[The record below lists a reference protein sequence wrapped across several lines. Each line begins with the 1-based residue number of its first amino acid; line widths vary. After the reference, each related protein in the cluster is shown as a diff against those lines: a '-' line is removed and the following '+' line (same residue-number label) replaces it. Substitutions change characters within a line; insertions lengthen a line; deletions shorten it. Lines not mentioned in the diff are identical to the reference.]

1 MLKRLL
7 PLCFMFITALQFAQ
21 ETSGKVVSKE
31 GPIQGVTITVKK
43 TFNEAVTNAA
53 GEFSIKANSNE
64 VLVASYFGMET
75 KEVFATPMT
84 PMIIT
89 LEADGELLDEVV
101 VKAKKKT
108 KEKTEET
115 AYGKQN
121 RDALG
126 YSTSQ
131 TLTAD
136 QINQSFTN
144 VFDIIRNM
152 PGTEVFGLQGQEQSV
167 IFTKNRSINTV
178 LPIVVID
185 GAVFDQSVLNAI
197 SPTQIVKIAFLKS
210 LNSTLRYGQL
220 GAGGAI
226 LITTRLGEGNILTV
240 AQKEASLLVKGN
252 EYAETIMAI
261 ENVPAFEP
269 YLISLQKATTFE
281 EAKNIY
287 DAQFATGEY
296 NDVSY
301 YTSVSDYFLK
311 WEAKFSF
318 QVLSNIAKEAT
329 NNPKALRTYAYK
341 LEERKEYLKALS
353 VYKRVV
359 ALRPGESQ
367 SYLDLAMA
375 SEATG
380 DYNTAF
386 ALYYQIIFNK
396 IPKVDCTGIQDVTI
410 NELRHLLAFH
420 KNNVPYQTLPNDFLA
435 AKLKQDIRVVLQW
448 NNPSKDFETQFVS
461 PENKF
466 FIWNHTK
473 FDNTALLKQE
483 VEQGFAIKEYV
494 VDETS
499 KGSWRVNIRALEE
512 EPQKNPTYLKYTLYK
527 NFGLPTETKQVKVIN
542 LSQFTEK
549 VTLDNFIYQ

>member
-7 PLCFMFITALQFAQ
+7 PVCFMFISALQFAQ
-21 ETSGKVVSKE
+21 ETSGKVVSKD
-31 GPIQGVTITVKK
+31 GPIQGAIVTIKN
-43 TFNEAVTNAA
+43 TFNEAVTNTA
-53 GEFSIKANSNE
+53 GEFSIKANSEE

-75 KEVFATPMT
+75 KEVFATPMA
-84 PMIIT
+84 PMTIT
-89 LEADGELLDEVV
+89 LEADGELLDEVL
-101 VKAKKKT
+101 VKAKRKT

-152 PGTEVFGLQGQEQSV
+152 PGTEVFGLQGQGQSI

-197 SPTQIVKIAFLKS
+197 SPTQIVKIALLKS
-210 LNSTLRYGQL
+210 LNSTLRFGQL

-252 EYAETIMAI
+252 EYTENIMAI

-296 NDVSY
+296 NTVPY

-311 WEAKFSF
+311 WDDKFSF

-341 LEERKEYLKALS
+341 LEERKEFLKALS
-353 VYKRVV
+353 VYKRIV

-375 SEATG
+375 SEAAG
-380 DYNTAF
+380 DYGTAF

-396 IPKVDCTGIQDVTI
+396 IPKVDCTGILDVTI

-420 KNNVPYQTLPNDFLA
+420 KGKVPYQTLPNDFLA
-435 AKLKQDIRVVLQW
+435 AKLKQDVRVVLQW

-466 FIWNHTK
+466 FIWNHTR
-473 FDNTALLKQE
+473 FDNRELLRQE

-499 KGSWRVNIRALEE
+499 KGSWRINIRALEE

-527 NFGLPTETKQVKVIN
+527 DFGLATETKQVKVMN
-542 LSQFTEK
+542 LSQFSEK
-549 VTLDNFIYQ
+549 VTLDTFIY